1 MTSTQPHRP
10 ARPSYVEY
18 ARHVAG
24 ALARHPEAVASIG
37 TVFRHD
43 PAVGVDAPWWNRRAV
58 AYLDSQ
64 LRPGQR
70 VLEWGSG
77 GSTAWLAARGARVT
91 SVEHDPGW
99 AAQVMARCPGADV
112 RAIPAAAAGT
122 IGEPFHLNDLRD
134 PRERFFDDYV
144 AVIGEFP
151 DRSLDIVIVDG
162 MCRAEC
168 FRRAAPKVRPGGLL
182 VSDDSDMPPYRRL
195 GDLVPGWEK
204 TAFAGFKP
212 SKDLRQT
219 SFFRR
224 PQ

>member
-99 AAQVMARCPGADV
+99 AAQVMARCPGPDV

-182 VSDDSDMPPYRRL
+182 ISDDSDMPPYRRL

>member
-1 MTSTQPHRP
+1 MTSTQPHIP

-18 ARHVAG
+18 VKHVAG
-24 ALARHPEAVASIG
+24 ALARHPEAVGSIG

-43 PAVGVDAPWWNRRAV
+43 PALGVDAPWWNRRAV

-64 LRPGQR
+64 LRAGQR

-77 GSTAWLAARGARVT
+77 GSTAWLVARGARVT

-99 AAQVMARCPGADV
+99 AGQVKARCPDADV
-112 RAIPAAAAGT
+112 RAVLAAAAGT
-122 IGEPFHLNDLRD
+122 TAEPCHFNDLLNQQ
-134 PRERFFDDYV
+134 ERFFDDYIAV
-144 AVIGEFP
+144 ASEFP
-151 DRSLDIVIVDG
+151 DRSLDVVIVDG

-182 VSDDSDMPPYRRL
+182 IIDDSDMPPYRRIS
-195 GDLVPGWEK
+195 DLVPGWEK
-204 TAFAGFKP
+204 TAFAGFKA